1 MYLEALLLK
10 NCKSTPCTEL
20 KFFSGTHHVW
30 KVARSEERPELDF
43 HLTQIL
49 SGGECWEKGFGY
61 MFLLQHRRYTRAH
74 PIKVPEMEI
83 ERKKVRVT
91 FESDI
96 IHDNIVNIMLEV
108 KKEWKIIKKLA
119 NYIMRATEK
128 KKEIE
133 EGETSE

>member
-1 MYLEALLLK
+1 
-10 NCKSTPCTEL
+10 
-20 KFFSGTHHVW
+20 
-30 KVARSEERPELDF
+30 
-43 HLTQIL
+43 
-49 SGGECWEKGFGY
+49 
-61 MFLLQHRRYTRAH
+61 
-74 PIKVPEMEI
+74 MEI
-83 ERKKVRVT
+83 ERKKVRVK

-96 IHDNIVNIMLEV
+96 IHDNIVHIMLEV